1 MTTTAFTTATFT
13 GKTILY
19 FFSLG
24 GIKRGTNAYLEQIVF
39 DSIFLNVDQNFFWT
53 YAFSINESASI
64 FLNSFKHYIEYYIMS
79 DFNIQYILKL
89 YINFWNKFS
98 YILYNYIDFN
108 YGFFENKFYLNLEK
122 YTFDYIISSCLYN
135 NIFLST
141 YLIII
146 FILINLSFKITAA
159 PFHFWAPSVYGG
171 SPLPTITFLSV
182 FSKLTIIFL
191 FANLFLTVFDNL
203 KFIWQPILFF
213 LGVLSIII
221 SILGAFSEK
230 LFKRFFVYSSIGHVG
245 FMVLGIAVLNYDGI
259 QGTIDYLILYIISS
273 FIVWF
278 IVMHLTKKTTHLIN
292 FKGLSYNYPTLSL
305 ILVITLFSIS
315 GLPPMGGFFVKFE
328 IFYSLINSSQYFIGY
343 FLFILTV
350 FSFFYYLRLIKI
362 IYFEDNKHIKK
373 NKNLNDIKL
382 RLISI
387 LIFILPLY
395 IILIQEPIIYI
406 LKEIIISSI
415 K

>member
-1 MTTTAFTTATFT
+1 
-13 GKTILY
+13 
-19 FFSLG
+19 
-24 GIKRGTNAYLEQIVF
+24 
-39 DSIFLNVDQNFFWT
+39 
-53 YAFSINESASI
+53 
-64 FLNSFKHYIEYYIMS
+64 
-79 DFNIQYILKL
+79 
-89 YINFWNKFS
+89 
-98 YILYNYIDFN
+98 
-108 YGFFENKFYLNLEK
+108 
-122 YTFDYIISSCLYN
+122 
-135 NIFLST
+135 
-141 YLIII
+141 
-146 FILINLSFKITAA
+146 
-159 PFHFWAPSVYGG
+159 
-171 SPLPTITFLSV
+171 
-182 FSKLTIIFL
+182 
-191 FANLFLTVFDNL
+191 
-203 KFIWQPILFF
+203 
-213 LGVLSIII
+213 
-221 SILGAFSEK
+221 
-230 LFKRFFVYSSIGHVG
+230 
-245 FMVLGIAVLNYDGI
+245 
-259 QGTIDYLILYIISS
+259 
-273 FIVWF
+273 
-278 IVMHLTKKTTHLIN
+278 MHLTKKTTHLIN

-350 FSFFYYLRLIKI
+350 FRFFYYLRLIKI